1 MSLPESTKKA
11 ACKKVCKKPAKKLLT
26 RITVEPASN
35 GVVIN
40 VERGGNLGRYEDIDD
55 TKIIC
60 VSTEATLT
68 CLEELI
74 TEMRNQ

>member
-1 MSLPESTKKA
+1 MSLPTTTKKA
-11 ACKKVCKKPAKKLLT
+11 VTKKVTKPKKKLLT
-26 RITVEPASN
+26 RITIEPASN

-60 VSTEATLT
+60 VSTDATLT

-74 TEMRNQ
+74 LEMRNQ